1 MGRQPDHTSQPLSLP
16 LSLMVGEGG
25 IPLKLEVVVTTS
37 DEVLSLRARVAESEA
52 TIDGLRSEYNRL
64 EYLYRCE
71 SIINQKLIDRCREM
85 KVDVR
90 DITRGSV
97 DG

>member
-1 MGRQPDHTSQPLSLP
+1 MGRQPEHTSQPLSLP

-25 IPLKLEVVVTTS
+25 TPLKLEVVVTTS
-37 DEVLSLRARVAESEA
+37 DEVLALRARVAELEA
-52 TIDGLRSEYNRL
+52 TINGLRSEYNRL

-71 SIINQKLIDRCREM
+71 SIINQRLLDRCREQNV
-85 KVDVR
+85 KVH